1 MFKQN
6 ILITVD
12 NVIFTIINDK
22 LQVLL
27 VKRDIEPFKES
38 WNIPGGFVT
47 EDESLEQAA
56 HRKLR
61 EKTTIDNIYL
71 EQLYTFSELNR
82 DPRGRIISV
91 AYMALVAREN
101 ILIKS

>member
-1 MFKQN
+1 MIKQD

-27 VKRDIEPFKES
+27 VKRDIEPFKEGR
-38 WNIPGGFVT
+38 NIPGGFVL
-47 EDESLEQAA
+47 ENESLEQAA

-61 EKTTIDNIYL
+61 DKTTINDIYL
-71 EQLYTFSELNR
+71 EQLYTFSDIDR
-82 DPRGRIISV
+82 DPRGRVISV
-91 AYMALVAREN
+91 AYMALVAREHV
-101 ILIKS
+101 LIKS